1 MEYRYCLCYGSLR
14 VGEYNYNSII
24 EQFGKDSIKYI
35 KTVHLYGYAMF
46 SLGQYPAAIETYRSG
61 EFIVCDLLAVS
72 PSVDSYIANMELGAG
87 YTGYSQATTVTENNT
102 IKSTQAT
109 IYLFEDDME
118 ESLSYIG
125 ERVYSGDWIKFN
137 TKAALFNDDEN

>member
-14 VGEYNYNSII
+14 AGEYNYNSIL
-24 EQFGKDSIKYI
+24 EQFGEGSIKYI
-35 KTVHLYGYAMF
+35 KTVQLHGYAMF

-61 EFIVCDLLAVS
+61 ESIVCDLLAVS

-87 YTGYSQATTVTENNT
+87 YTAYTQTITVTENNT
-102 IKSTQAT
+102 IKSAQAT

-118 ESLSYIG
+118 ESLSHIG
-125 ERVYSGDWIKFN
+125 ERVHSGDWIKFN
-137 TKAALFNDDEN
+137 TKAALLNNDEN